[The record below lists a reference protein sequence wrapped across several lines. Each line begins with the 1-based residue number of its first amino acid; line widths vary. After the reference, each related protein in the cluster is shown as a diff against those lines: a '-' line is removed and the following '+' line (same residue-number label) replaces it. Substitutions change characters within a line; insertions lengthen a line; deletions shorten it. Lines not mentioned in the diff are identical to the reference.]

1 MTERKLDTGR
11 WTTVWWDVSSFG
23 SVMQHH
29 PRVYVLL
36 YAKWRWICRPS
47 ELDAAFGS
55 FPTHYGIL
63 ILRDVDWPD
72 MSYYW
77 HQNSIH
83 MQRHCTLLT
92 TDCIGGIWATISN
105 IRPDVKGK
113 NIIKQVSF
121 DLPLCWWFR
130 WMTSRNGLDC
140 SVKECGLLQ
149 SATEGLGLYLLFHHS
164 WRCANESPD
173 PKAQS
178 TSLPPFKVAWVGKK
192 T

>member
-1 MTERKLDTGR
+1 M
-11 WTTVWWDVSSFG
+11 SPH
-23 SVMQHH
+23 SVASCSIILVCMYSYMQSGDE
-29 PRVYVLL
+29 YVDRRNLMLL
-36 YAKWRWICRPS
+36 SAV
-47 ELDAAFGS
+47 
-55 FPTHYGIL
+55 FPLTNYGIL
-63 ILRDVDWPD
+63 ILKDVDWPD

-77 HQNSIH
+77 HQNSLH
-83 MQRHCTLLT
+83 MQRHSTLLT
-92 TDCIGGIWATISN
+92 TDCIGGIWATTSN
-105 IRPDVKGK
+105 IKPDVKGK
-113 NIIKQVSF
+113 KIIKQVSF
-121 DLPLCWWFR
+121 DSPLCWWFR

-140 SVKECGLLQ
+140 SVKECGILQ